1 MTLQIHDFLT
11 SYYSLEMQ
19 NKNYTFNV
27 DTESE
32 CNDLYLMATSLSL
45 RVITNHLFALE
56 DKD

>member
-11 SYYSLEMQ
+11 SYYGLEMQ
-19 NKNYTFNV
+19 NKNHTFNV

-56 DKD
+56 DKE